1 MLYIKESLSP
11 GEYILRPASYHIVY
25 SLRAVLLLVCYVALA
40 VLLLW
45 CGAVFY
51 YAQGTVSITKLQ
63 QTWDLMT
70 ISYFSKALWHLAL
83 PWRVGAFLLV
93 VVGILYFLQ
102 AVMISKTA
110 EMGVTNRRLIL
121 KTGLISR
128 SIDELPV
135 ENIEAV
141 EVSQSIMGRLLGYG
155 QLHAHGT
162 GEGKIFFPPYVAD
175 VVGFRRA
182 IQHARSA
189 LEVQRQ
195 QAYHMNNTPDELVH
209 PAYNPDVSG

>member
-11 GEYILRPASYHIVY
+11 GEYILRPAVYHGIY
-25 SLRAVLLLVCYVALA
+25 LLRAGLWVLVYLALA
-40 VLLLW
+40 MFLLW

-51 YAQGTVSITKLQ
+51 YAQGSADPAKLQ
-63 QTWDLMT
+63 QTWQLMNT
-70 ISYFSKALWHLAL
+70 TYFVKAVWHTSL
-83 PWRVGAFLLV
+83 PWRLAAFMMLLV
-93 VVGILYFLQ
+93 GLVHFSG
-102 AVMISKTA
+102 AVMISKTV
-110 EMGVTNRRLIL
+110 EMAVTNRRLIL

-128 SIDELPV
+128 NIDELPV

-155 QLHAHGT
+155 QIHAHGT
-162 GEGKIFFPPYVAD
+162 GEGKIFFPPYIAD

-195 QAYHMNNTPDELVH
+195 QAYHMSNTPNDLVH
-209 PAYNPDVSG
+209 PAYNPDVGG